1 MVIGRSDEA
10 AGRLLQWRLS
20 RREIVWSCFAEPI
33 WAGGPVPRKQAG
45 HMIAIAPSVRNF
57 LKPALEL
64 EGPSTHEE
72 EPCLRPHD
80 SEPRRRSTSVCAL
93 FAPEP
98 LRQP

>member
-64 EGPSTHEE
+64 EGPSTHEA
-72 EPCLRPHD
+72 EP
-80 SEPRRRSTSVCAL
+80 V
-93 FAPEP
+93 
-98 LRQP
+98 LRQ